1 MLGPED
7 HYGYIEYKRTLS
19 NMSSDKFISYCS
31 QMIFR
36 LKEGN
41 NKCIYYIGVND
52 DGSIY
57 GLDIP
62 IDEITNIMN
71 KISKKCNAQISSI
84 LIKDYFNKK
93 YIKYDIVKDN
103 NIPEHRIIILGD
115 QNTGKSTFIS
125 NLLFDL
131 IDDFNGKS
139 KKYLLNNNSYINY
152 YPIGINMSKMIINNY
167 NNNDDLDQIKDNS
180 DNIIYFVDINDTGA
194 KSSIA
199 SCNLFK
205 NTHKYTNNLIEI
217 IKPSYL
223 IIFIEELYDIKKY
236 NNLISNNYNI
246 IFFKRD
252 DIVYDIILLDNIY
265 NVYLYNNKID
275 NLIVKEFILK
285 LIRNNIKEE
294 KDDNNYLII
303 LDVLYSFNQK
313 KYLLLTHSNINDD
326 ILHKNITLKLEQD
339 NIIAKIESVYWMG
352 TTMDKI
358 SNNKTYTIIVNFD
371 KNINRLRSKK
381 LFIL

>member
-1 MLGPED
+1 MLEPEN

-19 NMSSDKFISYCS
+19 NMTSDKFISYCS

-62 IDEITNIMN
+62 VDDITNIMN
-71 KISKKCNAQISSI
+71 NMVLKCNAQISNIS
-84 LIKDYFNKK
+84 IKDYNDKK
-93 YIKYDIVKDN
+93 YIKYDIVKYND
-103 NIPEHRIIILGD
+103 IPENRIIVLGD

-139 KKYLLNNNSYINY
+139 KKYLVNNISYINF
-152 YPIGINMSKMIINNY
+152 YPIGIDMNNMIINNY

-180 DNIIYFVDINDTGA
+180 DNIIYFVDLND
-194 KSSIA
+194 
-199 SCNLFK
+199 NLLK
-205 NTHKYTNNLIEI
+205 NSHKYINM

-223 IIFIEELYDIKKY
+223 IIFIEEFDNIKKY
-236 NNLISNNYNI
+236 NGLICNNYNT
-246 IFFKRD
+246 IFFKKD
-252 DIVYDIILLDNIY
+252 DSVYELQSVENY
-265 NVYLYNNKID
+265 TNVFLYNNKI
-275 NLIVKEFILK
+275 NNNIVKEFMLK
-285 LIRNNIKEE
+285 LIGNNIQEIRY
-294 KDDNNYLII
+294 DNSYLMI
-303 LDVLYSFNQK
+303 LDILYSFSQK
-313 KYLLLTHSNINDD
+313 KYLLLTHSNIGDD
-326 ILHKNITLKLEQD
+326 ILHKNITLNLEQD
-339 NIIAKIESVYWMG
+339 NIMAKIESIYWMG